1 MIRLHFLIVLKACIF
16 LQVIAS
22 LISDDNALATP
33 RKEEL
38 QFTVHP
44 QEGFSTRQPLLVNA
58 TDASIDEAREV
69 VRNAIATMTQL
80 NKARLDK
87 PIRET
92 FKLQS
97 GTNHTRRN
105 DGDYPPL
112 LQITEGVAHAAA
124 LVAEADMA
132 AGLANGSSSLVKR
145 QEGTFWMRDI
155 RRQGTVPWGD
165 DAQYRVFRNVVDDYH
180 ADPTGASDSTAAIQA
195 AINDGNRC
203 GARCNGSTRKNSIVY
218 FPPGTYLVSS
228 TIEVLFATQ
237 IIGDASLANNWP
249 IIRAA
254 SSFVGLGVLS
264 TNQYIGG
271 TGPDGGDAEYYVNTA
286 RFYSQIRNLRI
297 DITSTDPNAY
307 VCAIHYQ
314 VAQATSLQEVELIA
328 TTGTTQQGIFSENGS
343 GGMMSDITFR
353 GGNFG
358 FYGGNQQFSAHRMTF
373 VGCST
378 AVQIIWDWAWVWKS
392 LYIQGADVGLRLIN
406 NDGGGNIGSVS
417 LIDSRLADVA
427 TAIIIAPAS
436 ATPGSG
442 TTGLILD
449 NTRID
454 GPIVDTDGREYLRA
468 GYYDNWVLGPTY
480 SDGTRVWTLG
490 ASMSYPRE
498 NSLLGDRID
507 GLNNAPYFE
516 RKKNQYEN
524 RPVGDFVQ
532 LKSLGARG
540 DGVTDDT
547 AAVQRAF
554 NDYGSGN
561 RIIFVDAGTYILTDT
576 VIVPKDAKIHGEAW
590 SQFAASGDSFF
601 DANNPRVMLQIGN
614 TGDVGT
620 VEIQDLILTTE
631 GGTAGVVLMQW
642 NVRAA
647 NPGDAALWDVHA
659 RIGGATGT
667 SLTPRECP
675 ALTTGTNPTSC
686 QAASLMLH
694 LTSTASG
701 YFENMWLWVADH
713 MIDDPNLDDA
723 YNDMTQVSVYVA
735 RGMLI
740 ESTSATW
747 LYGTSSEH
755 SVFYQYNFHHA
766 QNIFTTM
773 IQTEPP
779 YYQPNPRPPEP
790 FGDQVGVYNSD
801 PTYSCSDGNFNGC
814 DEAWA
819 VIITESQN
827 INIGSAGTYSWFS
840 SYTQDC
846 IDRHACQ
853 EVLWRLDNN
862 YDNVRLQHI
871 IAIGAEYILVSD
883 GEGIRSTDNL
893 AISAHPAW
901 AQVSIFDA
909 PSRGQPPATS
919 NNAALGVNVPNE
931 YRHNECVV
939 HPVIHPV
946 TRKTGQLT

>member
-1 MIRLHFLIVLKACIF
+1 MGIIMNSRLTFTLWACI
-16 LQVIAS
+16 LLPALARVIGVGS
-22 LISDDNALATP
+22 LITARETGLHP
-33 RKEEL
+33 ILPL
-38 QFTVHP
+38 QISPHTD
-44 QEGFSTRQPLLVNA
+44 QPLLASA
-58 TDASIDEAREV
+58 TEANIDDARQI
-69 VRNAIATMTQL
+69 VRNAIASMTKL
-80 NKARLDK
+80 NKARLER
-87 PIRET
+87 PMRGTYVLRSSTNTPQGSRRE
-92 FKLQS
+92 
-97 GTNHTRRN
+97 
-105 DGDYPPL
+105 PPHSPL
-112 LQITEGVAHAAA
+112 IHITKEIAQAAA
-124 LVAEADMA
+124 LVAEADTA
-132 AGLANGSSSLVKR
+132 ASMANGSSTLAKR
-145 QEGTFWMRDI
+145 ADGTFWMKDI
-155 RRQGTVPWGD
+155 RRQGAVPWGN
-165 DAQYRVFRNVVDDYH
+165 DANYKVFRNVVNDYH

-203 GARCNGSTRKNSIVY
+203 GERCNGSTRKNAIVY

-228 TIEVLFATQ
+228 TIKVLFATQ
-237 IIGDASLANNWP
+237 IIGDANNWP
-249 IIRAA
+249 TLKAA
-254 SSFVGLGVLS
+254 GSFVGLGVLS
-264 TNQYIGG
+264 TNEYVGG
-271 TGPDGGDAEYYVNTA
+271 TGPDGGDAQYYVNTA

-328 TTGTTQQGIFSENGS
+328 RTGTTQQGIFSENGS

-373 VGCST
+373 IGCST

-392 LYIQGADVGLRLIN
+392 LHIQGADVGFRLIN
-406 NDGGGNIGSVS
+406 TDGGGNIGSVS
-417 LIDSRLADVA
+417 FIDSRFTDVT

-436 ATPGSG
+436 ATVGSG
-442 TTGLILD
+442 TTGLLLD

-454 GPIVDTDGREYLRA
+454 GPIVDTAGRTYLGA

-480 SDGTRVWTLG
+480 TNGGRSWTSG

-498 NSLLGDRID
+498 ASLLGAKVATLDKP
-507 GLNNAPYFE
+507 PYFE
-516 RKKNQYEN
+516 RKKNQYAN
-524 RPVGDFVQ
+524 RPIGDFVQ

-554 NDYGSGN
+554 NDYGSGDK
-561 RIIFVDAGTYILTDT
+561 IIFVDSGTYILSDT
-576 VIVPKDAKIHGEAW
+576 VKVPKDAKVHGEAW
-590 SQFAASGDSFF
+590 SQFAAFGSSFSN
-601 DANNPRVMLQIGN
+601 ASNPRVMLQIGN
-614 TGDVGT
+614 RGDVGT
-620 VEIQDLILTTE
+620 VELQDLILTTK
-631 GGTAGVVLMQW
+631 GGTAGVVLMEW

-667 SLTPRECP
+667 ALTPRECP
-675 ALTTGTNPTSC
+675 ALTGGTNPASC

-694 LTSTASG
+694 LTPQASG

-723 YNDMTQVSVYVA
+723 YNDMTQVSVYAA

-740 ESTSATW
+740 ESTFATW

-755 SVFYQYNFHHA
+755 AVFYQYNFHRA
-766 QNIFTTM
+766 RNIFTTM

-779 YYQPNPRPPEP
+779 YYQPNPRPPAP
-790 FGDQVGVYNSD
+790 FGNQVGIYSSD
-801 PTYSCSDGNFNGC
+801 PVYSCGSGDFDGC

-819 VIITESQN
+819 VILTESQN
-827 INIGSAGTYSWFS
+827 IHIGSASTYSWFS
-840 SYTQDC
+840 AYTQSC

-853 EVLWRLDNN
+853 KVLWYLNN
-862 YDNVRLQHI
+862 NHGDVRLQHV

-883 GEGIRSTDNL
+883 GQGVRSADNL
-893 AISAHPAW
+893 AVTARPAW
-901 AQVSIFDA
+901 AQISIFDA
-909 PSRGQPPATS
+909 PYHSRSLSAKS
-919 NNAALGVNVPNE
+919 NTTV
-931 YRHNECVV
+931 
-939 HPVIHPV
+939 
-946 TRKTGQLT
+946 